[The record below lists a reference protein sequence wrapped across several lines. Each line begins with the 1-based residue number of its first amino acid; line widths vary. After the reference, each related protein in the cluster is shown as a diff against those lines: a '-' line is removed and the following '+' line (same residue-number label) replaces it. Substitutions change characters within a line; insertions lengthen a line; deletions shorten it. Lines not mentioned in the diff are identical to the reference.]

1 MYKFYSAVIQIRNPF
16 ALNWF
21 IAPSRGWGGINVAQ
35 ELYARAGSRIRAL
48 RESRGYTRE
57 QLSEIAEISPKFL
70 YEIEAGI
77 KGFSAHTLCMLANGL
92 NASCDYILYGN
103 VEYDSKEEID
113 YILKQFPDEKTA
125 EIVKIF
131 NAICQLAIF

>member
-1 MYKFYSAVIQIRNPF
+1 MV
-16 ALNWF
+16 
-21 IAPSRGWGGINVAQ
+21 Q
-35 ELYARAGSRIRAL
+35 ELYVQAGSRIRAL

-57 QLSEIAEISPKFL
+57 QLSDIAEISPKFL
-70 YEIEAGI
+70 YQIEAGI

-92 NASCDYILYGN
+92 GTSCDYILYGE
-103 VEYDSKEEID
+103 VEYDSKAEID

-125 EIVKIF
+125 EIVRIF